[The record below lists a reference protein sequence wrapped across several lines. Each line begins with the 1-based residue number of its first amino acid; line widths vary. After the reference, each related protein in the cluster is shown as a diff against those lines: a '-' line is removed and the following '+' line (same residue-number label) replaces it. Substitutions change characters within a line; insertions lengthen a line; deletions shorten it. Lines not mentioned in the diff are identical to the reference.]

1 MPHRHSPDGGA
12 SSTQY
17 LPDGVQGQMIE
28 LRKALRVR
36 PGLMAF
42 PDFRIPLL
50 IICPG
55 PGGLPP
61 GLFRLCAGNVQG
73 LAGDIPLQL
82 PEEPVGQDV
91 LGVFMLSSI
100 PSGDLLTG
108 LQLPGREGDL
118 LL

>member
-61 GLFRLCAGNVQG
+61 QGFFGSALGMYRVSPETYRCSSLRSLLGRMSWAFLCF
-73 LAGDIPLQL
+73 L
-82 PEEPVGQDV
+82 PFP
-91 LGVFMLSSI
+91 
-100 PSGDLLTG
+100 
-108 LQLPGREGDL
+108 PGIY
-118 LL
+118 